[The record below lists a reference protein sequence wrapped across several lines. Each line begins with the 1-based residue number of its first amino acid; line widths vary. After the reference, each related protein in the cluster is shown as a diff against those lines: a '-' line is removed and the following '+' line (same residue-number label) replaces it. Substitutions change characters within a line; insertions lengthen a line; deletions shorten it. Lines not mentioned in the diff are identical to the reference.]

1 MKNTPKKDKYIAQ
14 KAIFRKNLYQVISAP
29 DDEPYTETYEE
40 LGDIALNEQPK
51 LVAIYKLSHFEEV
64 SKPSQLKRT
73 KV

>member
-1 MKNTPKKDKYIAQ
+1 MKNTPKKDKHSAQ
-14 KAIFRKNLYQVISAP
+14 KAIFRKNLYQVITDSPNDSYA
-29 DDEPYTETYEE
+29 ETYEE
-40 LGDIALNEQPK
+40 LEDIAFYEQPR